1 MPPKRQSS
9 ASSSASATTAAA
21 PAGSSGGE
29 FYPADEFTRTVKKR
43 LATSTR
49 TGQACD
55 RCKVGGVC
63 FFVLRD
69 WGGGS
74 YLGKYRD

>member
-9 ASSSASATTAAA
+9 ASSSASVATAAA
-21 PAGSSGGE
+21 PTGSSGNE

-63 FFVLRD
+63 FFVCSAR
-69 WGGGS
+69 WGVS
-74 YLGKYRD
+74 RKVP